1 MTSSATVNCGIPT
14 VQCWRI
20 SWKLLERW
28 WINNVYHTIGPVYT
42 IGPISRIEQ
51 APQFVEGRRKNPKRV
66 FEIVN
71 IMKVFRDS
79 HPDVDMSVLMR
90 SQKLTMEMFL
100 RRCAIK
106 Q

>member
-1 MTSSATVNCGIPT
+1 MSTLLGPSAASS
-14 VQCWRI
+14 
-20 SWKLLERW
+20 K
-28 WINNVYHTIGPVYT
+28 
-42 IGPISRIEQ
+42 
-51 APQFVEGRRKNPKRV
+51 APQQFVEGRSKKPKPV

-79 HPDVDMSVLMR
+79 HPDVDMSALMR
-90 SQKLTMEMFL
+90 SQKLTMAML

>member
-1 MTSSATVNCGIPT
+1 MEVAE
-14 VQCWRI
+14 
-20 SWKLLERW
+20 ERR
-28 WINNVYHTIGPVYT
+28 WINNVYTIGS
-42 IGPISRIEQ
+42 ISRIEQ
-51 APQFVEGRRKNPKRV
+51 ASPSQFVEGRSKNPKPV

-79 HPDVDMSVLMR
+79 HPNVDMSALMR
-90 SQKLTMEMFL
+90 SQKLTVAML